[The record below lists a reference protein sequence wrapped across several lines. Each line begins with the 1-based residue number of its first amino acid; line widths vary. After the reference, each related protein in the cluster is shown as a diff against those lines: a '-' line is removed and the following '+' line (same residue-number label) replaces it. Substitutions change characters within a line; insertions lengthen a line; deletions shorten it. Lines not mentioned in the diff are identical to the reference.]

1 MDNRRGPGSSDPSRY
16 VPELGTDTV
25 PVKLVELQSVGTR
38 RQRGTLP
45 FFLVGIAVVAVVAF
59 ALGGSLSKAPLASAN
74 PTSAAVLPSISA
86 AAATP
91 TATARRTVTAP
102 TLSPTPTPAPTFP
115 WTWTRSELSAGT
127 SIAGVWG
134 VDDRVLRLEKRNEDE
149 DNRHVWQVGTL
160 SDDGAWRSFPAPL
173 AVANLFGGTVFD
185 GRVWFLAE
193 VDGITE
199 ADRTWQL
206 VNTATGETWDSHGVS
221 DGLAPVSAVSFLQ
234 RFEGVWVASVY
245 GYEGAGSHLVWSS
258 GGRSWHSAELPKF
271 TGNVEFWEVGQIGDR
286 LLTVARE
293 FRSCDDVETL
303 LLKSADGKA
312 WERSPLPMPKGR
324 AAFQLSCNLDACVVP
339 IDPLDEDRTEREVLV
354 SSNGRDWS
362 AVMLDLPM
370 LDEGLTM
377 RFIQPVGSEFVAI
390 AGNSGFALLS
400 ADGRDWIPVQ
410 VMPPDR
416 VEWLGGLA
424 VAGDVV
430 VGYAPSQAADTTDAI
445 WQGSLSEMRK
455 G

>member
-1 MDNRRGPGSSDPSRY
+1 MIDRQIFPPISPFAPRGELCRAI
-16 VPELGTDTV
+16 PE
-25 PVKLVELQSVGTR
+25 
-38 RQRGTLP
+38 
-45 FFLVGIAVVAVVAF
+45 
-59 ALGGSLSKAPLASAN
+59 
-74 PTSAAVLPSISA
+74 VLI
-86 AAATP
+86 
-91 TATARRTVTAP
+91 
-102 TLSPTPTPAPTFP
+102 
-115 WTWTRSELSAGT
+115 
-127 SIAGVWG
+127 
-134 VDDRVLRLEKRNEDE
+134 
-149 DNRHVWQVGTL
+149 
-160 SDDGAWRSFPAPL
+160 DDGAIL
-173 AVANLFGGTVFD
+173 
-185 GRVWFLAE
+185 RVELE
-193 VDGITE
+193 
-199 ADRTWQL
+199 
-206 VNTATGETWDSHGVS
+206 
-221 DGLAPVSAVSFLQ
+221 PV
-234 RFEGVWVASVY
+234 
-245 GYEGAGSHLVWSS
+245 H
-258 GGRSWHSAELPKF
+258 
-271 TGNVEFWEVGQIGDR
+271 
-286 LLTVARE
+286 
-293 FRSCDDVETL
+293 DDVETL
-303 LLKSADGKA
+303 LLTSADGKA

-324 AAFQLSCNLDACVVP
+324 AVFHLSCNLDACVVP